1 MVTQSHTHRGLIHT
15 GSDHIDCF
23 QAREGMNSTLFFGIH
38 LCLQTLELCHV
49 ITAQTKTLVPVLLYS
64 SLVMKQGEHLS
75 KSKSVAGRKG
85 GVKNVSLFG
94 LLPSSPPTVSLYSL
108 FEFIF

>member
-23 QAREGMNSTLFFGIH
+23 QAREGKNSTLFFGIH

-85 GVKNVSLFG
+85 GVKNV
-94 LLPSSPPTVSLYSL
+94 LLSV
-108 FEFIF
+108 F